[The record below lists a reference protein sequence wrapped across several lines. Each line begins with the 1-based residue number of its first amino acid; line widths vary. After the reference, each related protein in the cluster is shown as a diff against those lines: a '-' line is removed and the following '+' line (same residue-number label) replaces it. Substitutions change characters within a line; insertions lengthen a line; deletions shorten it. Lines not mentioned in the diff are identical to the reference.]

1 MSNWYQKILEHTKEH
16 PPDYGDGDAHSILE
30 MLYTSYHQYN
40 RMDTEEIK
48 KEFDRL
54 YTDMTGLSLQDMDP
68 IIDSVCC
75 LVSGHQKSGFISG
88 VKVGVML
95 ADEMR

>member
-1 MSNWYQKILEHTKEH
+1 MEKGYRQILEHIKEH

-48 KEFDRL
+48 KDFDRL
-54 YTDMTGLSLQDMDP
+54 YTDMTGLSLRDMDP

-95 ADEMR
+95 AEEIK